1 MCKMIAL
8 ISFRLPLLKAFSPHQ
23 NNMNEYFKIVITF
36 LLQEYSTIVFAQD
49 HYWSQQYGGQA
60 TLMGGTVVAG
70 SNDHSNIYYNPG
82 AIGFIDSARVTA
94 STYVFGFEYMRLK
107 NAAGTGLDLKSIQL
121 NILPQLIAGSIG
133 LKKVPKLKL
142 IYGTLMRSRTN
153 VGFEQNNENSYEV
166 IAGSPGAEYYKASV
180 EYKNNSVEQWA
191 GFGLAY
197 QINPTWSVGIST
209 FAAYTH
215 IESRSTESNHV
226 DAVANGVPYI
236 ATVNEYNSM
245 NLNQFTHIFKLGV
258 AARFKHVHLG
268 MALTLPGIRV
278 WGKGKIEK
286 SFEVYNLNQNAADTT
301 MPAQQQPSYVI
312 SDVQTGLNSY
322 YKIPLSA
329 AVGLKLVY
337 PEFTLSASL
346 EYFMGYK
353 NHIVMQGADRAV
365 IRPAALYGNDTIQD
379 FMKLQTTA
387 AFVLNAGIG
396 AEFKIRRDVNL
407 LLGVRTDL
415 SNRTDYLSNNSVIKV
430 VSAKSPLWHYL
441 YISSGFTYK
450 LSFHHLTMGF
460 DYGIG
465 IPIEKQ
471 QIFNLTEPAQATY
484 LRGDLNKDVNISV
497 HKLNFI
503 LSYTYFFRP
512 REKNFGPLS
521 IIDEIKKERRKSKRK
536 KQLQK
541 AQNK

>member
-1 MCKMIAL
+1 MNYIKITTTIL
-8 ISFRLPLLKAFSPHQ
+8 LSFFSI
-23 NNMNEYFKIVITF
+23 IV
-36 LLQEYSTIVFAQD
+36 VAQD

-94 STYVFGFEYMRLK
+94 STYVVGFESMRLK
-107 NAAGTGLDLKSIQL
+107 NAAGTGLDLSSIQL

-133 LKKVPKLKL
+133 IKKVPKLKL

-153 VGFEQNNENSYEV
+153 VGFEQNNEGSYEV
-166 IAGSPGAEYYKASV
+166 IGGSPGNEYYKSSV

-197 QINPTWSVGIST
+197 KINDIWSVGIST
-209 FAAYTH
+209 FGAYTH
-215 IESRSTESNHV
+215 IESRNKENNSV
-226 DAVANGVPYI
+226 DAEANGVPYI
-236 ATVNEYNSM
+236 ASVNEFNSAS
-245 NLNQFTHIFKLGV
+245 LNQFTHIFKLGV
-258 AARFKHVHLG
+258 AARTEHVYFGL
-268 MALTLPGIRV
+268 ALTLPGIRV

-286 SFEVYNLNQNAADTT
+286 SFEVYNLNQNAADSS
-301 MPAQQQPSYVI
+301 MLAQQHPSYVI
-312 SDVQTGLNSY
+312 SDVQTGINSY

-329 AVGLKLVY
+329 SAGLKLVY

-353 NHIVMQGADRAV
+353 NHIVMQGADRAM
-365 IRPAALYGNDTIQD
+365 IRPAVLYSSDTVKD
-379 FMKLQTTA
+379 FMKLQTSA
-387 AFVLNAGIG
+387 SFVINAGIG

-415 SNRTDYLSNNSVIKV
+415 SNRADYLPNNSSIGV
-430 VSAKSPLWHYL
+430 VSAKSPAWHYL
-441 YISSGFTYK
+441 YVSSGFTYK
-450 LSFHHLTMGF
+450 LSFHHLTLGF

-465 IPIEKQ
+465 VPSGKQ
-471 QIFNLTEPAQATY
+471 QIYNLTEPTQSNY
-484 LRGDLNKDVNISV
+484 LRGSLKEDVTVSV

-521 IIDEIKKERRKSKRK
+521 IIDEIQKEKKKRK
-536 KQLQK
+536 KKVLPK
-541 AQNK
+541 NTK

>member
-1 MCKMIAL
+1 MTFYRIAL
-8 ISFRLPLLKAFSPHQ
+8 AFLFQGFSA
-23 NNMNEYFKIVITF
+23 IA
-36 LLQEYSTIVFAQD
+36 FAQD

-94 STYVFGFEYMRLK
+94 STYVFGFESMRLK

-153 VGFEQNNENSYEV
+153 VDFEQSNEGSYEV

-180 EYKNNSVEQWA
+180 AFKNNSVEQWA

-197 QINPTWSVGIST
+197 QINPTWSVGLST

-215 IESRSTESNHV
+215 IEARTTERNNV
-226 DAVANGVPYI
+226 DAQANGVPYI
-236 ATVNEYNSM
+236 ASVNEYNAISI
-245 NLNQFTHIFKLGV
+245 NQFTGIFKLGV

-268 MALTLPGIRV
+268 MALTLPGIKV

-286 SFEVYNLNQNAADTT
+286 SFEVNNLNKNPNDTS
-301 MPAQQQPSYVI
+301 MLAQQQPSYVI
-312 SDVQTGLNSY
+312 SDVQTGVNTH

-329 AVGLKLVY
+329 SVGLKLVY
-337 PEFTLSASL
+337 PSFTLSASL
-346 EYFMGYK
+346 EYFMGYR
-353 NHIVMQGADRAV
+353 NHVVMQGVSRAMV
-365 IRPAALYGNDTIQD
+365 RPTTLYGNDTIKG

-387 AFVLNAGIG
+387 NFALNAGVG
-396 AEFKIRRDVNL
+396 AEFKVRKDLNL
-407 LLGVRTDL
+407 LLGLRTDF
-415 SNRTDYLSNNSVIKV
+415 SNRTDYLPNNASINVAT
-430 VSAKSPLWHYL
+430 AKSPSWHYL
-441 YISSGFTYK
+441 YVSSGFTYK

-465 IPIEKQ
+465 IPTDKQ
-471 QIFNLTEPAQATY
+471 QTFNLTEPAQSSY
-484 LRGDLNKDVNISV
+484 LRGNLNQDVNISV

-521 IIDEIKKERRKSKRK
+521 IIDEIKKERNKSKRK
-536 KQLQK
+536 NQLQTTP
-541 AQNK
+541 NK